1 MKIIFR
7 RKAAQPES
15 VPQEY
20 TKLYKKLAPNN
31 QNKDVR
37 IQAQGF
43 LDTYIENQISP
54 TLWMQINSNYRLENK
69 MTSTEN
75 RDTHTGAKHEVTDK
89 VYFIKKDEM
98 TNYAEAKFKSAIL
111 MTKK

>member
-1 MKIIFR
+1 
-7 RKAAQPES
+7 
-15 VPQEY
+15 
-20 TKLYKKLAPNN
+20 
-31 QNKDVR
+31 
-37 IQAQGF
+37 
-43 LDTYIENQISP
+43 
-54 TLWMQINSNYRLENK
+54 MQINSNYRLENK

-111 MTKK
+111 MTKKWRLNLPIQLINLLNNIMQPMAEEKNNAVIGDVFK